1 MVNKRSLM
9 TDVEHVWV
17 AGDIA
22 VHAEQATVAMGEAAI
37 AGILM
42 HKELKK
48 MTPVTLPPAKK
59 RHVHAE

>member
-1 MVNKRSLM
+1 M